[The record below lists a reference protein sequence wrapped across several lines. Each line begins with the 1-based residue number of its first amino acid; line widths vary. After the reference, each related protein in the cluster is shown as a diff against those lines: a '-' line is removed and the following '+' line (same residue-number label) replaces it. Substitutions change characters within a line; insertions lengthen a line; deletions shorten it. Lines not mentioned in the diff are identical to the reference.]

1 MRKTTAILLSWMLA
15 AMAQQTPPAQQQPP
29 AAMPSSGMAKFTA
42 DSQLVIETVTVTDKN
57 GKPIEGLKAE
67 DFKVLENNQPQE
79 IKFFEFQKFEDND
92 AATAV
97 ANATAPPSVAA
108 TPKPTTPP
116 PPGVTAMA
124 IKGEAPGKIMYRDRR
139 LM

>member
-29 AAMPSSGMAKFTA
+29 AAMPSSGMAKFSI

-79 IKFFEFQKFEDND
+79 IKFFEYQKFEDND

-97 ANATAPPSVAA
+97 ANATAPPPSVAA

-116 PPGVTAMA
+116 PPGV
-124 IKGEAPGKIMYRDRR
+124 
-139 LM
+139 